1 MFESLGWLFM
11 VLIKDYIRESN
22 TIENVHSENAIDSSY
37 EAWIYLIEKECLNH
51 EIIKNVH
58 YHILKNRQP
67 SIAGQYRNKQVYVG
81 GYIPTKPQNIKSEMR
96 NLLDFDPKTGLE
108 AIEWHVDFEKIHP
121 FQDGNGRVGRLIYL
135 WHCNKINIEP
145 IIWTKSN
152 RKGYYDLFKS
162 ISD

>member
-1 MFESLGWLFM
+1 MLEM
-11 VLIKDYIRESN
+11 
-22 TIENVHSENAIDSSY
+22 
-37 EAWIYLIEKECLNH
+37 IYQQNLKILNP
-51 EIIKNVH
+51 KW
-58 YHILKNRQP
+58 
-67 SIAGQYRNKQVYVG
+67 
-81 GYIPTKPQNIKSEMR
+81 

-108 AIEWHVDFEKIHP
+108 AIEWHVDFEKVHP

-152 RKGYYDLFKS
+152 RQGYYGLFKS